1 MPETIKIDHESQV
14 PVYKQIVGQ
23 VEALVRSGEYAE
35 GCLLPSMN
43 ELSAMLDI
51 SKETVKKAYSIL
63 RNKGFIDARQGKGFY
78 VSAAGVSEKMSV
90 LVLFDKLSN
99 YKQVL
104 FNSFAGEIGD
114 AAEITIRLHNQNV
127 DLLEYYVEEN
137 LDLFDYYV
145 ITPHFPLDAAS
156 QKRVLKI
163 LTRIPNRKLILV
175 DHWMKELP
183 GNYGAVYQDFAND
196 AYEGLGYG
204 LKKLKTCSRFNVVTL
219 PSSLYYASVG
229 KAVERFCRD
238 NGIAVEFHTEITP
251 EIIREKEVYLILNSQ
266 YDLGLIELVRRAR
279 ERNYRVGRD
288 ISIISYNESPINEI
302 ILNGLTTISTDFRQ
316 MGVLAVKK
324 AVQEDNSTVRIL
336 RKNAS
341 AIEDAAGGSSFGS
354 ASVSPGATYS
364 ELADTLEKIL
374 ESGTLDGDTKKAY
387 EAQITALRGNA
398 ENMNLSVSVQYQ
410 SSLAMLSQLD
420 DQAYQLRR
428 QADSIANQMAMAAQ
442 NLLYTMETLDCQM
455 ESLKNGIATLD
466 RNLAVMKVQRS
477 RGMIG
482 QLQLDTVENQRVQLV
497 NSQQTL
503 ANMREQIGLSLSQ
516 LCGLDA
522 DTLVEP
528 STLIMPYEGELDR
541 INAKTGLENAKKNS
555 FDIWSRRVSLRAAQN
570 VYDKNISGTAEAVKA
585 AEDQLAVTQESV
597 ETAYATVIQNM
608 KDSRVS
614 LTAAQNALT
623 QAQDD
628 LRLASVKYKLGTMS
642 RLSYQSA
649 EDAVKT
655 AEINVRLAELTV
667 AQNYTAC
674 QWAEQGVLTLP
685 TGV

>member
-78 VSAAGVSEKMSV
+78 VSAAEVSAKMSV

-127 DLLEYYVEEN
+127 ELLEYYIEEN

-229 KAVERFCRD
+229 EAVERFCRD
-238 NGIAVEFHTEITP
+238 NDIAVEFHTEITP
-251 EIIREKEVYLILNSQ
+251 EIIREKEVYLI
-266 YDLGLIELVRRAR
+266 ELVRRAR
-279 ERNYRVGRD
+279 ELNFRVGRD

-316 MGVLAVKK
+316 MGVLVA
-324 AVQEDNSTVRIL
+324 RMI
-336 RKNAS
+336 
-341 AIEDAAGGSSFGS
+341 
-354 ASVSPGATYS
+354 
-364 ELADTLEKIL
+364 LEK
-374 ESGTLDGDTKKAY
+374 
-387 EAQITALRGNA
+387 
-398 ENMNLSVSVQYQ
+398 
-410 SSLAMLSQLD
+410 
-420 DQAYQLRR
+420 
-428 QADSIANQMAMAAQ
+428 
-442 NLLYTMETLDCQM
+442 
-455 ESLKNGIATLD
+455 
-466 RNLAVMKVQRS
+466 
-477 RGMIG
+477 
-482 QLQLDTVENQRVQLV
+482 
-497 NSQQTL
+497 
-503 ANMREQIGLSLSQ
+503 SLS
-516 LCGLDA
+516 
-522 DTLVEP
+522 
-528 STLIMPYEGELDR
+528 
-541 INAKTGLENAKKNS
+541 K
-555 FDIWSRRVSLRAAQN
+555 
-570 VYDKNISGTAEAVKA
+570 VKC
-585 AEDQLAVTQESV
+585 DFQMICRNTF
-597 ETAYATVIQNM
+597 
-608 KDSRVS
+608 
-614 LTAAQNALT
+614 
-623 QAQDD
+623 
-628 LRLASVKYKLGTMS
+628 
-642 RLSYQSA
+642 
-649 EDAVKT
+649 
-655 AEINVRLAELTV
+655 
-667 AQNYTAC
+667 
-674 QWAEQGVLTLP
+674 
-685 TGV
+685 

>member
-219 PSSLYYASVG
+219 SSSLYYASVG
-229 KAVERFCRD
+229 KAC
-238 NGIAVEFHTEITP
+238 
-251 EIIREKEVYLILNSQ
+251 
-266 YDLGLIELVRRAR
+266 
-279 ERNYRVGRD
+279 
-288 ISIISYNESPINEI
+288 
-302 ILNGLTTISTDFRQ
+302 
-316 MGVLAVKK
+316 
-324 AVQEDNSTVRIL
+324 
-336 RKNAS
+336 
-341 AIEDAAGGSSFGS
+341 
-354 ASVSPGATYS
+354 
-364 ELADTLEKIL
+364 
-374 ESGTLDGDTKKAY
+374 
-387 EAQITALRGNA
+387 
-398 ENMNLSVSVQYQ
+398 
-410 SSLAMLSQLD
+410 
-420 DQAYQLRR
+420 
-428 QADSIANQMAMAAQ
+428 
-442 NLLYTMETLDCQM
+442 LLYT
-455 ESLKNGIATLD
+455 S
-466 RNLAVMKVQRS
+466 
-477 RGMIG
+477 
-482 QLQLDTVENQRVQLV
+482 
-497 NSQQTL
+497 
-503 ANMREQIGLSLSQ
+503 
-516 LCGLDA
+516 DA
-522 DTLVEP
+522 AD
-528 STLIMPYEGELDR
+528 EL
-541 INAKTGLENAKKNS
+541 
-555 FDIWSRRVSLRAAQN
+555 
-570 VYDKNISGTAEAVKA
+570 
-585 AEDQLAVTQESV
+585 
-597 ETAYATVIQNM
+597 
-608 KDSRVS
+608 
-614 LTAAQNALT
+614 
-623 QAQDD
+623 
-628 LRLASVKYKLGTMS
+628 
-642 RLSYQSA
+642 
-649 EDAVKT
+649 
-655 AEINVRLAELTV
+655 
-667 AQNYTAC
+667 
-674 QWAEQGVLTLP
+674 
-685 TGV
+685 

>member
-78 VSAAGVSEKMSV
+78 VSAAEVSAKMSV

-127 DLLEYYVEEN
+127 ELLEYYIEEN

-229 KAVERFCRD
+229 EAVERFCRD
-238 NGIAVEFHTEITP
+238 NDIAVEFHTEITP

-279 ERNYRVGRD
+279 ELNFRVGRHQHHLLQRVAD
-288 ISIISYNESPINEI
+288 QRDHPQRPDDHLDRLPADGRAGGPDDPRKIALQGQVRLPDDLPQHLLGAPTIKNRLP
-302 ILNGLTTISTDFRQ
+302 GLRAPARERIGWVDFLR
-316 MGVLAVKK
+316 VTACFLAVFSHSCPPL
-324 AVQEDNSTVRIL
+324 VGVFDSDR
-336 RKNAS
+336 
-341 AIEDAAGGSSFGS
+341 
-354 ASVSPGATYS
+354 ATF
-364 ELADTLEKIL
+364 L
-374 ESGTLDGDTKKAY
+374 
-387 EAQITALRGNA
+387 
-398 ENMNLSVSVQYQ
+398 
-410 SSLAMLSQLD
+410 
-420 DQAYQLRR
+420 
-428 QADSIANQMAMAAQ
+428 
-442 NLLYTMETLDCQM
+442 
-455 ESLKNGIATLD
+455 
-466 RNLAVMKVQRS
+466 
-477 RGMIG
+477 
-482 QLQLDTVENQRVQLV
+482 
-497 NSQQTL
+497 
-503 ANMREQIGLSLSQ
+503 
-516 LCGLDA
+516 
-522 DTLVEP
+522 
-528 STLIMPYEGELDR
+528 
-541 INAKTGLENAKKNS
+541 
-555 FDIWSRRVSLRAAQN
+555 
-570 VYDKNISGTAEAVKA
+570 
-585 AEDQLAVTQESV
+585 
-597 ETAYATVIQNM
+597 
-608 KDSRVS
+608 
-614 LTAAQNALT
+614 
-623 QAQDD
+623 
-628 LRLASVKYKLGTMS
+628 
-642 RLSYQSA
+642 
-649 EDAVKT
+649 
-655 AEINVRLAELTV
+655 
-667 AQNYTAC
+667 
-674 QWAEQGVLTLP
+674 
-685 TGV
+685 

>member
-1 MPETIKIDHESQV
+1 MAYTIKIDLESQT
-14 PVYKQIVGQ
+14 PVYKQLINS
-23 VEALVRSGEYAE
+23 VETAIHNGEYRY
-35 GCLLPSMN
+35 GDLLPSMN

-238 NGIAVEFHTEITP
+238 NGIAVEFHTEINP

-316 MGVLAVKK
+316 MGVLVA
-324 AVQEDNSTVRIL
+324 RMI
-336 RKNAS
+336 
-341 AIEDAAGGSSFGS
+341 
-354 ASVSPGATYS
+354 
-364 ELADTLEKIL
+364 LEK
-374 ESGTLDGDTKKAY
+374 
-387 EAQITALRGNA
+387 
-398 ENMNLSVSVQYQ
+398 
-410 SSLAMLSQLD
+410 
-420 DQAYQLRR
+420 
-428 QADSIANQMAMAAQ
+428 
-442 NLLYTMETLDCQM
+442 
-455 ESLKNGIATLD
+455 
-466 RNLAVMKVQRS
+466 
-477 RGMIG
+477 
-482 QLQLDTVENQRVQLV
+482 
-497 NSQQTL
+497 
-503 ANMREQIGLSLSQ
+503 SLSKVKCDFQ
-516 LCGLDA
+516 M
-522 DTLVEP
+522 
-528 STLIMPYEGELDR
+528 I
-541 INAKTGLENAKKNS
+541 
-555 FDIWSRRVSLRAAQN
+555 RRN
-570 VYDKNISGTAEAVKA
+570 TF
-585 AEDQLAVTQESV
+585 
-597 ETAYATVIQNM
+597 
-608 KDSRVS
+608 
-614 LTAAQNALT
+614 
-623 QAQDD
+623 
-628 LRLASVKYKLGTMS
+628 
-642 RLSYQSA
+642 
-649 EDAVKT
+649 
-655 AEINVRLAELTV
+655 
-667 AQNYTAC
+667 
-674 QWAEQGVLTLP
+674 
-685 TGV
+685 